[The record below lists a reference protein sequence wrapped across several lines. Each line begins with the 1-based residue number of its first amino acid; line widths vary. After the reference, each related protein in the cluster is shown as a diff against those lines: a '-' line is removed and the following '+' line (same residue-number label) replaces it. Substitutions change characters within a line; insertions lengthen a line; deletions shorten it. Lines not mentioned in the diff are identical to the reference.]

1 MKKLSVQLFV
11 LTVIML
17 LLASCG
23 SSGSNDQAN
32 NDFSKRSSTAATMYY
47 GGDIITME
55 GDSAQ
60 YAEALVEKDGKILF
74 VGAKDEAMKAAGNDH
89 TMIDLEGKTMLP
101 GFIDGHS
108 HLLTIAD
115 GMMQANLSPAP
126 VGTVAS
132 IPDIVA
138 ALKALK
144 TKQQFS
150 DTSILIGWG
159 YDQDFL
165 TEKRHPTAAELDAA
179 FPTNPVILIH
189 TSGHMLVANTLAF
202 KLAGVS
208 AATKDPSGAAFIR
221 KKGSNELE
229 GLVQEMAMVSF
240 MPLTKSVLSDEQE
253 FKKINAAQEYYA
265 SCGVTTAAEHLVT
278 PEKMPLL
285 AKAAA
290 ANLLFIDLEAAPS
303 FQMAKELLGTGK
315 ITWGVFKSHL
325 KYCGLKIATDGSPQ
339 GKTAFLTKPYL
350 TPVPGCSHDCKGF
363 PNLTQEQINE
373 LMLGCY
379 SNKVQLY
386 SHCNGDASIDMM
398 ISGHENAMRKLSDS
412 TSDRRTVIIHSQI
425 MRPDQLVTYKKYKML
440 PSFFTNHTFYWG
452 DVHMANLGMER
463 ASFLSPIKSAM
474 DMGIIATNHTDASVT
489 PMDQLFLLWSS
500 VNRISRNG
508 VVLGEAQRIDAYRGL
523 KALTINGAYQYFEEN
538 TKGSLKAGKLA
549 DLVILDK
556 NPLKVDPMKL
566 KDIKVMQTIKEGRS
580 IYKK

>member
-1 MKKLSVQLFV
+1 
-11 LTVIML
+11 
-17 LLASCG
+17 
-23 SSGSNDQAN
+23 
-32 NDFSKRSSTAATMYY
+32 MYY

-208 AATKDPSGAAFIR
+208 AATKDPSGGAFIR

-315 ITWGVFKSHL
+315 ITWGVFNNHL

-398 ISGHENAMRKLSDS
+398 ISGHEYAMRKLNDS

-425 MRPDQLVTYKKYKML
+425 MRPDQLATYKKYKML

-452 DVHMANLGMER
+452 DVHIANLGMER
-463 ASFLSPIKSAM
+463 ASFLSPMKSAM
-474 DMGIIATNHTDASVT
+474 AMDIIATNHTDASVT
-489 PMDQLFLLWSS
+489 PMDQLFLLWTS
-500 VNRISRNG
+500 VNRLSRNN
-508 VVLGEAQRIDAYRGL
+508 VVVGEAQRIDAYRGL

-538 TKGSLKAGKLA
+538 TKGSLKVGKLA

-556 NPLKVDPMKL
+556 NPLKVNAMTI
-566 KDIKVMQTIKEGRS
+566 KDIKVMETIKEGKS

>member
-1 MKKLSVQLFV
+1 MQLKKWLFNGVV
-11 LTVIML
+11 LIFFAACNNATQTTT
-17 LLASCG
+17 AT
-23 SSGSNDQAN
+23 NDTT
-32 NDFSKRSSTAATMYY
+32 KATMYY

-55 GDSAQ
+55 GDNAT
-60 YAEALVEKDGKILF
+60 YAESIVVKDGKIIF
-74 VGAKDEAMKAAGNDH
+74 VGGKDEAMKAAGDGHN
-89 TMIDLEGKTMLP
+89 MIDLQGKTMLP

-115 GMMQANLSPAP
+115 GTMQANLSPAP

-132 IPDIVA
+132 VPDIIS
-138 ALKALK
+138 ALKELK

-150 DTSILIGWG
+150 DTSLLIGWG

-165 TEKRHPTAAELDAA
+165 SEKRHPTAAELDAA
-179 FPTNPVILIH
+179 FPTNPVVLIH

-208 AATKDPSGAAFIR
+208 AATKDPTGGTFIR

-240 MPLTKSVLSDEQE
+240 MPLTKAVLSDEQE
-253 FKKINAAQEYYA
+253 FKKLKAAQEYYA

-278 PEKMPLL
+278 PPKMPLL

-315 ITWGVFKSHL
+315 IIWGAFNNHL

-398 ISGHENAMRKLSDS
+398 ISGHEYAMRKLNDS

-425 MRPDQLVTYKKYKML
+425 MRPDQLATYKKYKML

-452 DVHMANLGMER
+452 DVHIANLGMER
-463 ASFLSPIKSAM
+463 ASFLSPMKSAM

-500 VNRISRNG
+500 VNRLSRNG
-508 VVLGEAQRIDAYRGL
+508 VVVGEAQRIDAYHGL

-538 TKGSLKAGKLA
+538 AKGSLKAGKMA

-556 NPLKVDPMKL
+556 NPLKVDPMT
-566 KDIKVMQTIKEGRS
+566 IKSIVVLETIKEGNS
-580 IYKK
+580 VYKKGK

>member
-1 MKKLSVQLFV
+1 MKQINLFV
-11 LTVIML
+11 IFISF
-17 LLASCG
+17 LALVCCKKQEVT
-23 SSGSNDQAN
+23 NPADAIY
-32 NDFSKRSSTAATMYY
+32 F

-55 GDSAQ
+55 GNEAQ
-60 YAEALVEKDGKILF
+60 YAEAVAIKEGKIVF
-74 VGAKDEAMKAAGNDH
+74 VGSKSEAEKMKGDNTVMND
-89 TMIDLEGKTMLP
+89 LQGKTLLP
-101 GFIDGHS
+101 GFIDCHS

-115 GMMQANLSPAP
+115 GTMQANLSPAP

-150 DTSILIGWG
+150 DTSLLIGWG

-202 KLAGVS
+202 KIAGVS
-208 AATKDPSGAAFIR
+208 AATKDPTGGAFIR

-253 FKKINAAQEYYA
+253 FKKIKAAQEYYA

-290 ANLLFIDLEAAPS
+290 AKLLFIDLEAAPS

-315 ITWGVFKSHL
+315 IKWGVFNNHL

-339 GKTAFLTKPYL
+339 GKTAFLTKSYL

-398 ISGHENAMRKLSDS
+398 IKGHEYAMRKLNDS
-412 TSDRRTVIIHSQI
+412 TADQRTVIIHSQI
-425 MRPDQLVTYKKYKML
+425 MRPDQLDSYKKYKML

-452 DVHMANLGMER
+452 DVHIANLGMER
-463 ASFLSPIKSAM
+463 ASFLSPMKSAM
-474 DMGIIATNHTDASVT
+474 DMDIIATNHTDASVT
-489 PMDQLFLLWSS
+489 PMDQLFLLWTS

-508 VVLGEAQRIDAYRGL
+508 VVVGGAQRIDAYRGL

-538 TKGSLKAGKLA
+538 TKGSLKVGKLA
-549 DLVILDK
+549 DIVILDK
-556 NPLKVDPMKL
+556 NPLKVAPIEI
-566 KDIKVMQTIKEGRS
+566 KDVKVVETIKEGKS
-580 IYKK
+580 IYKKQ

>member
-1 MKKLSVQLFV
+1 MQLKKWLFNGVV
-11 LTVIML
+11 LIFFAACNNATQTTT
-17 LLASCG
+17 AT
-23 SSGSNDQAN
+23 NDTT
-32 NDFSKRSSTAATMYY
+32 KATMYY

-55 GDSAQ
+55 GDNAT
-60 YAEALVEKDGKILF
+60 YAESIVVKDGKIIF
-74 VGAKDEAMKAAGNDH
+74 VGGKDEAMKAAGDGHN
-89 TMIDLEGKTMLP
+89 MIDLQGKTMLP

-115 GMMQANLSPAP
+115 GTMQANLSPAP

-132 IPDIVA
+132 VPDIIS
-138 ALKALK
+138 ALKELK

-150 DTSILIGWG
+150 DTSLLIGWG

-165 TEKRHPTAAELDAA
+165 SEKRHPTAAELDAA
-179 FPTNPVILIH
+179 FPTNPVVLIH

-208 AATKDPSGAAFIR
+208 AATKDPTGGTFIR
-221 KKGSNELE
+221 KKGSDELE

-240 MPLTKSVLSDEQE
+240 MPLTKAVLSDEQE
-253 FKKINAAQEYYA
+253 FKKLKAAHEYYA

-278 PEKMPLL
+278 LEKMPLL

-315 ITWGVFKSHL
+315 ITWGVFNNHL

-398 ISGHENAMRKLSDS
+398 ISGHEYAMRKLNDS

-425 MRPDQLVTYKKYKML
+425 MRPDQLATYKKYKML

-452 DVHMANLGMER
+452 DVHIANLGMER
-463 ASFLSPIKSAM
+463 ASFLSPMKSAM
-474 DMGIIATNHTDASVT
+474 DMDIIATNHTDASVT
-489 PMDQLFLLWSS
+489 PMDQLFLLWTS
-500 VNRISRNG
+500 VNRLSRNG
-508 VVLGEAQRIDAYRGL
+508 VVVGEAQRIDAYHGL

-538 TKGSLKAGKLA
+538 TKGSLKAGKMA

-556 NPLKVDPMKL
+556 NPLKVDPMT
-566 KDIKVMQTIKEGRS
+566 IKNIVVLETIKEGNS
-580 IYKK
+580 VYKKGK

>member
-1 MKKLSVQLFV
+1 MKQINLFV
-11 LTVIML
+11 IFISFLGIV
-17 LLASCG
+17 SCKKQEVT
-23 SSGSNDQAN
+23 NPADAIY
-32 NDFSKRSSTAATMYY
+32 F

-55 GDSAQ
+55 GNEAQ
-60 YAEALVEKDGKILF
+60 YAEAVAVKNGKIVF
-74 VGAKDEAMKAAGNDH
+74 VGSKSEAEKMKGDNTVMND
-89 TMIDLEGKTMLP
+89 LQGKTLLP
-101 GFIDGHS
+101 GFIDCHS

-115 GMMQANLSPAP
+115 GTMQANLSPAP

-138 ALKALK
+138 ALKAMK
-144 TKQQFS
+144 TKQKFS
-150 DTSILIGWG
+150 DTSLLIGWG

-179 FPTNPVILIH
+179 FPTNPVVLIH

-208 AATKDPSGAAFIR
+208 AATKDPSGGTFIR
-221 KKGSNELE
+221 KKGSNDLE

-240 MPLTKSVLSDEQE
+240 MPLTKTVLSDEQE
-253 FKKINAAQEYYA
+253 FKKIKAAQEYYA

-290 ANLLFIDLEAAPS
+290 AKLLFIDLEAAPS

-315 ITWGVFKSHL
+315 IKWGVYNNHL

-339 GKTAFLTKPYL
+339 GKTAFLTKSYL

-398 ISGHENAMRKLSDS
+398 IKGHEYAMRKLNDS
-412 TSDRRTVIIHSQI
+412 TADRRTVIIHSQI
-425 MRPDQLVTYKKYKML
+425 MRPDQLDSYKKYKML

-452 DVHMANLGMER
+452 DVHIANLGMER
-463 ASFLSPIKSAM
+463 ASFLSPMKSAM
-474 DMGIIATNHTDASVT
+474 DMDIIATNHTDASVT
-489 PMDQLFLLWSS
+489 PMDQLFLLWTS

-508 VVLGEAQRIDAYRGL
+508 VVVGGAQRIDAYRGL

-538 TKGSLKAGKLA
+538 TKGSLKVGKLA
-549 DLVILDK
+549 DIVILDK
-556 NPLKVDPMKL
+556 NPLKVAPIEI
-566 KDIKVMQTIKEGRS
+566 KDVKVVETIKEGKS
-580 IYKK
+580 IYKKQ

>member
-1 MKKLSVQLFV
+1 MQLKKWLFNGVV
-11 LTVIML
+11 LIFFAACNNATQTTT
-17 LLASCG
+17 AT
-23 SSGSNDQAN
+23 NDTT
-32 NDFSKRSSTAATMYY
+32 KATMYY

-55 GDSAQ
+55 GDNAT
-60 YAEALVEKDGKILF
+60 YAESIVVKDGKIIF
-74 VGAKDEAMKAAGNDH
+74 VGGKDEAMKAAGDGHN
-89 TMIDLEGKTMLP
+89 MIDLQGKTMLP

-115 GMMQANLSPAP
+115 GTMQANLSPAP

-132 IPDIVA
+132 VPDIIS
-138 ALKALK
+138 ALKELK

-150 DTSILIGWG
+150 DTSLLIGWG

-165 TEKRHPTAAELDAA
+165 SEKRHPTAAELDAA
-179 FPTNPVILIH
+179 FPTNPVVLIH

-208 AATKDPSGAAFIR
+208 AATKDPTGGTFIR

-240 MPLTKSVLSDEQE
+240 MPLTKSLLSDEQE
-253 FKKINAAQEYYA
+253 FKKLKAAQEYYA

-278 PEKMPLL
+278 LEKMPLL

-315 ITWGVFKSHL
+315 ITWGVFNNHL

-398 ISGHENAMRKLSDS
+398 ISGHEYAMRKLNDS

-425 MRPDQLVTYKKYKML
+425 MRPDQLATYKKYKML

-452 DVHMANLGMER
+452 DVHIANLGMER
-463 ASFLSPIKSAM
+463 ASFLSPMKSAM

-500 VNRISRNG
+500 VNRLSRNG
-508 VVLGEAQRIDAYRGL
+508 VVVGEAQRIDAYHGL

-538 TKGSLKAGKLA
+538 TKGSLKAGKMA

-556 NPLKVDPMKL
+556 NPLKVDPMT
-566 KDIKVMQTIKEGRS
+566 IKNIVVLETIKEGNS
-580 IYKK
+580 VHKKGK

>member
-1 MKKLSVQLFV
+1 
-11 LTVIML
+11 ML
-17 LLASCG
+17 LKKWFLNGVVLLAFAAC
-23 SSGSNDQAN
+23 NNAPQTNKAN
-32 NDFSKRSSTAATMYY
+32 NDSTKATMYY

-55 GDSAQ
+55 GDSAT
-60 YAEALVEKDGKILF
+60 YAESIVVKDGKIIF
-74 VGAKDEAMKAAGNDH
+74 VGGKDEAMKAAGDGHN
-89 TMIDLEGKTMLP
+89 MIDLQGKTMLP

-115 GMMQANLSPAP
+115 GTMQANLSPAP

-132 IPDIVA
+132 VPDIIS
-138 ALKALK
+138 ALKKLK

-150 DTSILIGWG
+150 DTSLLIGWG

-165 TEKRHPTAAELDAA
+165 SEKRHPTAAELDAA

-202 KLAGVS
+202 KLANVS
-208 AATKDPSGAAFIR
+208 AATKDPTGGTFIR

-240 MPLTKSVLSDEQE
+240 MPLTKSLLSDEQE
-253 FKKINAAQEYYA
+253 FKKIKAAQEYYA

-315 ITWGVFKSHL
+315 ITWGVFNNHL

-398 ISGHENAMRKLSDS
+398 ISGHEYAMRKLNDS

-425 MRPDQLVTYKKYKML
+425 MRPDQLATYKKYKML

-452 DVHMANLGMER
+452 DLNIANLGMER
-463 ASFLSPIKSAM
+463 ASFLSPMKSAM
-474 DMGIIATNHTDASVT
+474 AMDIIATNHTDASVT
-489 PMDQLFLLWSS
+489 PMDQLFLLWTS
-500 VNRISRNG
+500 VNRLSRNN
-508 VVLGEAQRIDAYRGL
+508 VVVGEAQRIDAYRGL

-538 TKGSLKAGKLA
+538 TKGSLKVGKLA

-556 NPLKVDPMKL
+556 NPLKVNAMTI
-566 KDIKVMQTIKEGRS
+566 KDIKVMETIKEGKS